1 VIALA
6 TWGWVLVGLGALL
19 AVVFVL
25 GIWFYP
31 RDNSF

>member
-1 VIALA
+1 MPIWAWIVCGL
-6 TWGWVLVGLGALL
+6 GLVLV
-19 AVVFVL
+19 VVFVL